1 MFRHLVFLFRVFSS
15 LSWANNPMNP
25 LEGLWQ
31 PVYAELDGEE
41 APLEVLQQTVVEF
54 SLGEYFVSFG
64 GQISDQGSY
73 TVEAATLSL
82 SGLDGPN
89 AGRVIPC
96 IFKFAGEVLTICY
109 GLGGVRPK
117 KFATA
122 TGAQLYL
129 VNYQR
134 KIGT

>member
-1 MFRHLVFLFRVFSS
+1 MHT
-15 LSWANNPMNP
+15 
-25 LEGLWQ
+25 LEGIWQ

-41 APLEVLQQTVVEF
+41 APIEVLQQTVVEF

-73 TVEAATLSL
+73 VVEASGLTLS
-82 SGLDGPN
+82 GFDGPN

-96 IFKFAGEVLTICY
+96 IFKFTGGGILTICY
-109 GLGGVRPK
+109 GLGGARPK

-122 TGAQLYL
+122 CGQQLYL

-134 KIGT
+134 KPA

>member
-1 MFRHLVFLFRVFSS
+1 MSTTS
-15 LSWANNPMNP
+15 LD
-25 LEGLWQ
+25 GLWQ

-41 APLEVLQQTVVEF
+41 APIEVLQQTVVKF
-54 SLGEYFVSFG
+54 SDGEYFVSFG

-73 TVEAATLSL
+73 TVDATGLTL

-96 IFKFAGEVLTICY
+96 IFKFAGETLTICY
-109 GLGGVRPK
+109 GLGGARPK
-117 KFATA
+117 KFATRSG
-122 TGAQLYL
+122 TQHYL

-134 KIGT
+134 KSDM

>member
-1 MFRHLVFLFRVFSS
+1 M
-15 LSWANNPMNP
+15 NNQSG
-25 LEGLWQ
+25 LEGIWQ

-41 APLEVLQQTVVEF
+41 APIEVLQQTVVEF

-64 GQISDQGSY
+64 GEISDQGSY
-73 TVEAATLSL
+73 VVDATGLTL

-96 IFKFAGEVLTICY
+96 IFKLADNALSICY
-109 GLGGVRPK
+109 GLGGARPK

-122 TGAQLYL
+122 SGQQLYL

-134 KIGT
+134 KQP

>member
-1 MFRHLVFLFRVFSS
+1 MSKS
-15 LSWANNPMNP
+15 
-25 LEGLWQ
+25 LEGIWQ
-31 PVYAELDGEE
+31 PGYAELDGEQ
-41 APLEVLQQTVVEF
+41 APVEVLQQTVVEF

-64 GQISDQGSY
+64 GQISDRGSY
-73 TVEAATLSL
+73 ATGATELTL

-96 IFKFAGEVLTICY
+96 IFKLAGDTLTICY
-109 GLGGVRPK
+109 GLGGARPK

-122 TGAQLYL
+122 AGQGLYL

-134 KIGT
+134 KPA